1 MAIGLV
7 ELGYI
12 VGQIAAL
19 EIPPHRM
26 QSWLKITTIVFA
38 SDSYILYLV
47 QISYIYHYDITLSV
61 LGNPLRLVENIQRHL
76 GNDCHHHHHRCH
88 HNYHR

>member
-19 EIPPHRM
+19 EIPPHHM

-47 QISYIYHYDITLSV
+47 QISYIYHYDITLVVCFRQSFEA
-61 LGNPLRLVENIQRHL
+61 G
-76 GNDCHHHHHRCH
+76 
-88 HNYHR
+88 